1 MKYQIND
8 RVRFR
13 YTGDYAQILKD
24 NLDGSYMVWLETDK
38 MESVAFV
45 EDIIAAHL
53 YKAGDKT
60 MFMQQ
65 HEKKDKLP
73 STEELFFSRQEL
85 ESQKKTAFSQPT
97 QQPKASIINPVEAQN
112 NPVVQQSQQ
121 KKPKNIFQPKT
132 ATNTGLF
139 IGFYADY
146 EQHFTIYLL
155 NDTFNSINFS
165 FKLFLHN
172 YLEQSLKYIIPPH
185 QYYPIGEIN
194 QAQFND
200 SPVLQFEVKSLNF
213 FNEIKLKYKSF
224 IKTLSETPLVAG
236 QMYLYKLFGADYNP
250 SQKAV
255 SLQEYTN
262 QNVDINEIVKP
273 KTTAINE
280 IELKANFPLVL
291 DLHIEQ
297 LVPNYR
303 ELNATV
309 TSFIGL
315 QIRALDEYVLK
326 ASKLSVEKVVV
337 IHGVGDG
344 KLKEAIATRLRTHP
358 LVKSF
363 VNGFNELYGFGA
375 TEINLR

>member
-24 NLDGSYMVWLETDK
+24 NLDGSYMVWLEADK

-65 HEKKDKLP
+65 HEKKEKLP

-85 ESQKKTAFSQPT
+85 ENQKKTAFSQPVVQPQKT
-97 QQPKASIINPVEAQN
+97 VQQPATVQN
-112 NPVVQQSQQ
+112 NPITTPQQ
-121 KKPKNIFQPKT
+121 KKPKNIFNPKP
-132 ATNTGLF
+132 ATNSGLF

-155 NDTFNSINFS
+155 NDTLNSVNFS

-185 QYYPIGEIN
+185 QFYPIGEIN

-200 SPVLQFEVKSLNF
+200 SPVVQFEVKSLNF

-224 IKTLSETPLVAG
+224 IKTLAETPLVAG
-236 QMYLYKLFGADYNP
+236 QMYLYKMFAADYNP
-250 SQKAV
+250 NQKAV

-315 QIRALDEYVLK
+315 QIKALDEYVLK
-326 ASKLSVEKVVV
+326 ASKLGVEKVVV

-375 TEINLR
+375 TEIELR

>member
-1 MKYQIND
+1 MKYQINE

-24 NLDGSYMVWLETDK
+24 NLDGSYMVWLEADK

-45 EDIIAAHL
+45 EDIIASHL

-60 MFMQQ
+60 MFMQE
-65 HEKKDKLP
+65 HEKKQKPL
-73 STEELFFSRQEL
+73 STEELFYSRQEL
-85 ESQKKTAFSQPT
+85 ENQKKASF
-97 QQPKASIINPVEAQN
+97 QQPETATNKVVLPQPSPAAN
-112 NPVVQQSQQ
+112 NNAGLTQ
-121 KKPKNIFQPKT
+121 KKSKNIFQLKP

-139 IGFYADY
+139 IGFYVDY

-155 NDTFNSINFS
+155 NDTLNSVNFS

-172 YLEQSLKYIIPPH
+172 YLEQSLKYIIAPN
-185 QYYPIGEIN
+185 QFYPIGEMN

-200 SPVLQFEVKSLNF
+200 NPVLQFEVKNMNF

-224 IKTLSETPLVAG
+224 IKTLAETPLVVG
-236 QMYLYKLFGADYNP
+236 QMYLYKMFAADYNP
-250 SQKAV
+250 LQKITTI
-255 SLQEYTN
+255 QDYTN
-262 QNVDINEIVKP
+262 QNVDVSEIVKP

-303 ELNATV
+303 ELNASI

-363 VNGFNELYGFGA
+363 LNGFNELYGFGA
-375 TEINLR
+375 TEIVLR